1 MGHDEPRRGQL
12 PPRCA
17 NMTQLGPILGP
28 TWADFGPNLAPCWP
42 RFWATLKCST
52 KKPEKVPARRRTQR
66 REEARRQATSF
77 LAPLKGAKIDALQA
91 CNAPFLPCLSTWFSK
106 RKEGRQRSQ
115 HRPRHQ
121 LRSKSALESPRNS
134 ILRLTWAHVASCWP
148 HAGPKSP
155 QEQPK
160 RGPGAVLGRTRS
172 GPGAAQGPQDA
183 PGGPQEASRGR
194 FWIENEA
201 NLGPCWVCFAG
212 HFGQTNT

>member
-66 REEARRQATSF
+66 REEARGQATSF

-91 CNAPFLPCLSTWFSK
+91 CNAPFLPCLSTRFSK
-106 RKEGRQRSQ
+106 RKEGRKRSQ

-121 LRSKSALESPRNS
+121 LRSKSALESPRTS
-134 ILRLTWAHVASCWP
+134 IFRPCWVQVGPMLASCWAQEP
-148 HAGPKSP
+148 PRAAQEGPR
-155 QEQPK
+155 
-160 RGPGAVLGRTRS
+160 RGPWTDPERPRT
-172 GPGAAQGPQDA
+172 GPGPPRCPRAH
-183 PGGPQEASRGR
+183 PGGLHRKILDR
-194 FWIENEA
+194 K
-201 NLGPCWVCFAG
+201 
-212 HFGQTNT
+212 